1 MSDWGA
7 KERERPEH
15 DELRYWLG
23 DVWKTNQMAS
33 VERHWSFMAKSLEF
47 GKSLDSWLSHETM
60 DLGFLVCQMG
70 RRVLATPLG
79 CGQGG

>member
-47 GKSLDSWLSHETM
+47 GSSLDS
-60 DLGFLVCQMG
+60 
-70 RRVLATPLG
+70 
-79 CGQGG
+79 

>member
-1 MSDWGA
+1 MMSSGSGWTMSG
-7 KERERPEH
+7 RQTPR
-15 DELRYWLG
+15 
-23 DVWKTNQMAS
+23 AS
-33 VERHWSFMAKSLEF
+33 VGRHWSFMAKSLEF
-47 GKSLDSWLSHETM
+47 GKSLDSWLSHETV